1 MLKGGLG
8 PPDPLKKK
16 AFPEAA
22 AIIMTTNEAQKG
34 VASIF
39 SERGGAVVQAAASN
53 KQLIQSAHDQAPK
66 MTITEDQ
73 K

>member
-1 MLKGGLG
+1 MRVKAADDLMLKGVLG

-22 AIIMTTNEAQKG
+22 PIIMTTNEAQKG

-39 SERGGAVVQAAASN
+39 SERGG
-53 KQLIQSAHDQAPK
+53 L
-66 MTITEDQ
+66 
-73 K
+73 